1 MNSMDRF
8 YQALC
13 NLSDPE
19 QERFRHRIA
28 ESAKCLPD
36 EAKLRSRLC
45 VAVLDALGCPHDG
58 KGHRLEDRPPYLEP
72 EEATQRIMALS
83 SQIPFAE
90 TVQTTAQCPVSTT
103 MTATQFSTDP
113 ATRVQALRGQ
123 MDTLITDLQ
132 GMVAELQAG
141 RLPDMT
147 AIASAVEPLR
157 TEFATLVTE
166 LRPTDESLEGLTA
179 ALHARAELT
188 TALAMIDR
196 LVRLRHRQN
205 REFFGIA
212 QIRQRCADVR
222 QMVIKVTSLD
232 EAITEVLKPLRALER
247 LVDEYESL
255 DEVVIEE
262 LDAAVRGQ
270 FGAQIGIAAIRGY
283 LEFAEPDA
291 VVPAESGESGNRFV
305 QKVSAGK
312 PPGATLVD
320 ETTAPSP
327 LGQAVNQTQSTLP
340 TKSVPQGDETTSAS
354 TPSTLETVSTKPAI
368 SPDVSGV
375 IDLLGQAQKA
385 GDVAKPQ
392 VEPVVLSTTPP
403 NALFN
408 KIDERLRS
416 FDTFRQAFW
425 LDPFGQVVEAPWYE
439 KDRFALRIRGA
450 LDKALSQ
457 YEFGKAFLFV
467 QVLDSLSQLSGWVL
481 DDLDCAEAIS
491 ESPRLPG
498 AGLSN
503 HRAQRI
509 REAAQQGRT
518 GDDLRLAIFLE
529 AVRPNPEYAGSIGDL
544 ERLIKATFDD
554 QNLVTVVTYLF
565 RANAVGI
572 DPISLLSIRL
582 SDSHA
587 LSRTQLEAELR
598 QRCQQ
603 LRIELVRLWSAAG
616 GRIEHTHCRDA
627 WKRFME
633 EIIRPL
639 RDQFLAPDDITA
651 LLAANLPEL
660 RIQLRRLSKS
670 YTRIMDGAGVRMKDR
685 NAADRTA
692 NELEREFGDILGLVE
707 KLRSL
712 ADSTARTA
720 ITVPTTEV
728 LRLLN
733 PPLGL
738 EPVEELCRQIFRYL
752 VGHRAGYRPL
762 RLDARLLR
770 DCPALLGEID
780 PESLRDPQL
789 VCDGLPMDMFRPP
802 RFAVAALLADLS
814 IQHDASPARSED
826 LLPEIRDRALEAAR
840 RPDLLSCLSAVPHL
854 LETQDRNRLHRLASD
869 LGDEV
874 FQAGQTL
881 AVRAQKCQDLMAP
894 ACETL
899 QPAAEE
905 AQRRAGAGITS
916 TGFAEGLLL
925 KDWIDR
931 LSQIAAEA
939 RDSSMASY
947 RQAAE
952 SKSPAMLEMVK
963 AAIERDD
970 LRRIPLLLNGQESA
984 GESSLPAIRR
994 TPWRTQERVRE
1005 ITPRFI
1011 EDVEQRHQDSGE
1023 EIRDLIE
1030 MWVDPSGNPMKKKKL
1045 RRLFYRFISGEE
1057 GINRTRR
1064 QKVFPDGLVR
1074 GGFDGFTIQIQCKV
1088 IRKMLRQF
1096 GLNPTFLPQL
1106 ADYSDIVL
1114 LSPPQTSLLGTGIAM
1129 DWAKS
1134 ASAEGPNAL
1143 VVFLAPKLSPTRR
1156 SEILSAFRAR
1166 RLNAVLIDDFDFWRL
1181 VMVDDSVGHDFVP
1194 FLEVVMEQ
1202 FDLERVS
1209 PFSSQDGQH
1218 VRLETYVG
1226 RQDAA
1231 RRLAR
1236 TADYTRVFSGRKLGK
1251 SALLKHVE
1259 VVHDNSKLP
1268 SGNTLNVLFIT
1279 IAGGDSEEWIV
1290 NQIIAEMG
1298 QRFDLAEASIPDDIS
1313 ASERFSRFVST
1324 FVEQCPHDSLLVILD
1339 EADQFVEGQLV
1350 SYNRDREKS
1359 LSFKM
1364 MKELPTRVDSHGLPR
1379 VRVIL
1384 SGYRVTNT
1392 REGVWANAGD
1402 VLRLVPLQ
1410 EAEATEFIQGTLAR
1424 IGVDITEHASF
1435 VARRCGFQPAILIRF
1450 GQSLLNRLQSRRSLH
1465 SPSGYIRV
1473 SHDEVA
1479 STFNDLSIIEE
1490 IRTVVDNNFQG
1501 NRVGGVIFGAMLLAM
1516 KELPPGFPLREAPQ
1530 RTLEKLLEIEPDLS
1544 WLIRID
1550 PTPEAEI
1557 KRNLQDFIDRELLI
1571 KEESSAGDEE
1581 YRLRFPHYLP
1591 VLTQQADLPQIIR
1604 QRIHALMQTSPVRR
1618 RGGSILADSS
1628 LTLIRYWY
1636 DKKDTDVC
1644 RLVFVGGGWL
1654 SALEHPKVG
1663 IADRLG
1669 CKVDKICRYG
1679 TDIVNAAKYIR
1690 VYSGLDAHECTQLA
1704 TLPLDQPAVVVGG
1717 IDTLRWALHQNLEGT
1732 DFLVETIP
1740 IQRITEDRI
1749 AWWFEDAR
1757 ALHFESPDALARI
1770 TANTGGIPFLLERFD
1785 ALLPHSDGSEVAP
1798 EELRRTLIEF
1808 DAKFASFAEELRS
1821 GIPSIRLLAREIE
1834 LLTMLVLIASEGL
1847 NTQLGQEFCDNW
1859 ALCQGDGNNFISP
1872 YDDPGDDLAL
1882 RVLISSGFLTVNE
1895 KRQVQIQ
1902 AESAESRLVKAWRE
1916 SVAG

>member
-881 AVRAQKCQDLMAP
+881 AVRAQKC
-894 ACETL
+894 
-899 QPAAEE
+899 
-905 AQRRAGAGITS
+905 
-916 TGFAEGLLL
+916 
-925 KDWIDR
+925 
-931 LSQIAAEA
+931 
-939 RDSSMASY
+939 
-947 RQAAE
+947 
-952 SKSPAMLEMVK
+952 
-963 AAIERDD
+963 
-970 LRRIPLLLNGQESA
+970 
-984 GESSLPAIRR
+984 
-994 TPWRTQERVRE
+994 
-1005 ITPRFI
+1005 
-1011 EDVEQRHQDSGE
+1011 
-1023 EIRDLIE
+1023 
-1030 MWVDPSGNPMKKKKL
+1030 
-1045 RRLFYRFISGEE
+1045 
-1057 GINRTRR
+1057 
-1064 QKVFPDGLVR
+1064 
-1074 GGFDGFTIQIQCKV
+1074 
-1088 IRKMLRQF
+1088 
-1096 GLNPTFLPQL
+1096 
-1106 ADYSDIVL
+1106 
-1114 LSPPQTSLLGTGIAM
+1114 
-1129 DWAKS
+1129 
-1134 ASAEGPNAL
+1134 
-1143 VVFLAPKLSPTRR
+1143 
-1156 SEILSAFRAR
+1156 
-1166 RLNAVLIDDFDFWRL
+1166 
-1181 VMVDDSVGHDFVP
+1181 
-1194 FLEVVMEQ
+1194 
-1202 FDLERVS
+1202 
-1209 PFSSQDGQH
+1209 
-1218 VRLETYVG
+1218 
-1226 RQDAA
+1226 
-1231 RRLAR
+1231 
-1236 TADYTRVFSGRKLGK
+1236 
-1251 SALLKHVE
+1251 
-1259 VVHDNSKLP
+1259 
-1268 SGNTLNVLFIT
+1268 
-1279 IAGGDSEEWIV
+1279 
-1290 NQIIAEMG
+1290 
-1298 QRFDLAEASIPDDIS
+1298 
-1313 ASERFSRFVST
+1313 
-1324 FVEQCPHDSLLVILD
+1324 
-1339 EADQFVEGQLV
+1339 
-1350 SYNRDREKS
+1350 
-1359 LSFKM
+1359 
-1364 MKELPTRVDSHGLPR
+1364 
-1379 VRVIL
+1379 
-1384 SGYRVTNT
+1384 
-1392 REGVWANAGD
+1392 
-1402 VLRLVPLQ
+1402 
-1410 EAEATEFIQGTLAR
+1410 
-1424 IGVDITEHASF
+1424 
-1435 VARRCGFQPAILIRF
+1435 
-1450 GQSLLNRLQSRRSLH
+1450 
-1465 SPSGYIRV
+1465 
-1473 SHDEVA
+1473 
-1479 STFNDLSIIEE
+1479 
-1490 IRTVVDNNFQG
+1490 
-1501 NRVGGVIFGAMLLAM
+1501 
-1516 KELPPGFPLREAPQ
+1516 
-1530 RTLEKLLEIEPDLS
+1530 
-1544 WLIRID
+1544 
-1550 PTPEAEI
+1550 
-1557 KRNLQDFIDRELLI
+1557 
-1571 KEESSAGDEE
+1571 
-1581 YRLRFPHYLP
+1581 
-1591 VLTQQADLPQIIR
+1591 
-1604 QRIHALMQTSPVRR
+1604 
-1618 RGGSILADSS
+1618 
-1628 LTLIRYWY
+1628 
-1636 DKKDTDVC
+1636 
-1644 RLVFVGGGWL
+1644 
-1654 SALEHPKVG
+1654 
-1663 IADRLG
+1663 
-1669 CKVDKICRYG
+1669 
-1679 TDIVNAAKYIR
+1679 
-1690 VYSGLDAHECTQLA
+1690 
-1704 TLPLDQPAVVVGG
+1704 
-1717 IDTLRWALHQNLEGT
+1717 
-1732 DFLVETIP
+1732 
-1740 IQRITEDRI
+1740 
-1749 AWWFEDAR
+1749 
-1757 ALHFESPDALARI
+1757 
-1770 TANTGGIPFLLERFD
+1770 
-1785 ALLPHSDGSEVAP
+1785 
-1798 EELRRTLIEF
+1798 
-1808 DAKFASFAEELRS
+1808 
-1821 GIPSIRLLAREIE
+1821 
-1834 LLTMLVLIASEGL
+1834 
-1847 NTQLGQEFCDNW
+1847 
-1859 ALCQGDGNNFISP
+1859 
-1872 YDDPGDDLAL
+1872 
-1882 RVLISSGFLTVNE
+1882 
-1895 KRQVQIQ
+1895 
-1902 AESAESRLVKAWRE
+1902 
-1916 SVAG
+1916 